1 MGPAVGHQVHLPLV
15 SGATGQGRGAW
26 WVRPLSGNLRVC
38 ECSAPRRVRSRC
50 RRGVWVGGGYG
61 APIGACGTL
70 GGGPR
75 PVVATM
81 RAAARTAARVCNCI
95 RCGLG
100 ACKFLLPRHHYTAY
114 STKRTRNAHRARTS
128 PPSHNHKLL
137 TGPGSTSAE
146 SSVRENPCAESF
158 HATGHA
164 VREDWRA
171 VRALCAPDVNTI
183 VTRLHGLLRT
193 CRGGVLERR
202 GTLAQNQSKR
212 RGRPTVLVAHSHVAS
227 SCLAGVRLSCSV

>member
-1 MGPAVGHQVHLPLV
+1 MCVLLAAFVVVVEWACAWVVGMERPLARAVR
-15 SGATGQGRGAW
+15 RGA
-26 WVRPLSGNLRVC
+26 
-38 ECSAPRRVRSRC
+38 AP
-50 RRGVWVGGGYG
+50 
-61 APIGACGTL
+61 A
-70 GGGPR
+70 
-75 PVVATM
+75 VATM
-81 RAAARTAARVCNCI
+81 RAAARTAARVCI